1 MCPQQGAHSGHLCQG
16 SSVGLKQV
24 SKSSNHIGASVNRP
38 LLSSPRCWTHHQSQ
52 ERRGGPVPG
61 PGTGCDRSPD
71 RAVHALF
78 SHASWSLRCGVS
90 VLQVLQAL
98 QAAEHTTRPAGA
110 EPSFF
115 VLTTDGTTS
124 SSSAK
129 QAQFLCTPLPPT
141 KLPRISHSAHT
152 RVLHKGLLRGQMHL
166 QGFQSL
172 IKTGMSASCP
182 RIRNS
187 FGH

>member
-1 MCPQQGAHSGHLCQG
+1 MTGMCPQQGTHSGHLCQG

-52 ERRGGPVPG
+52 EGRGGPVPG

-115 VLTTDGTTS
+115 VLTTV
-124 SSSAK
+124 
-129 QAQFLCTPLPPT
+129 PPPPVLRNKPSFFVHLYHPQNSRGSPIPPIPECFT
-141 KLPRISHSAHT
+141 K
-152 RVLHKGLLRGQMHL
+152 
-166 QGFQSL
+166 
-172 IKTGMSASCP
+172 ASCAVRCTCKDFSP
-182 RIRNS
+182 
-187 FGH
+187 